1 MIEQTVAVKTA
12 DGSMETFIVHPER
25 NGPFPVVLYMM
36 DAPGI
41 REELRDFARRLATAG
56 YYVML
61 PQLYYRAGGPWQEI
75 DFSNEADLQ
84 RMYKLYGSMNPTMVS
99 ADAGAL
105 LEYAGGDKQAMAAKA
120 GAVGFCMSG
129 GFVLAMARD
138 LGPKLSAVASIHP
151 GGLVTDRDDSPHLNA
166 GSIKAEVYA
175 AIADKDEHAPPEHV
189 EILAEAYRKAGV
201 THEFEDYPGAT
212 HPFTFPS
219 LPGYN
224 KQASE
229 RHWERVHA
237 LFDRC
242 LRR

>member
-12 DGSMETFIVHPER
+12 DDNMATFIVHPER
-25 NGPFPVVLYMM
+25 DGPFPVVLYMM
-36 DAPGI
+36 DAIGV
-41 REELRDFARRLATAG
+41 REELRDFARRLATVG

-61 PQLYYRAGGPWQEI
+61 PNLYYRDGEPWREVDI
-75 DFSNEADLQ
+75 TSDADRE
-84 RMYKLYGSMNPTMVS
+84 RMFRLYGAMTPTLAS

-105 LEYAGGDKQAMAAKA
+105 LEYAKSDEHAMVGKA

-138 LGPKLSAVASIHP
+138 LGPQLAAVASIHP
-151 GGLVTDRDDSPHLNA
+151 GGLVTDRDDSPHLRV
-166 GSIKAEVYA
+166 GSVSAEVYV
-175 AIADKDEHAPPEHV
+175 AIADKDEHAPLEHV
-189 EILAEAYRKAGV
+189 EMLAQAYRKAGV
-201 THEFEDYPGAT
+201 THELELYPGAT
-212 HPFTFPS
+212 HPFAFPS

-224 KQASE
+224 KQAAE

-242 LRR
+242 LRH